1 MASVIGKLG
10 SSSAKL
16 VLSRPTA
23 RPPAGQRTT
32 APSTVISRPVSPT
45 GSRSDDSGEG
55 HGRLR
60 GLLVD
65 LFATAVVV
73 LVVVAPLLF
82 TDSGFAGDFTN
93 HLWLV
98 WAEGKALVQAGHPS
112 YFINARGVGM
122 FYPFFAF
129 YGGTLYAITGA
140 IADLTGD
147 PVSAFVGVTVL
158 TVAGSYAGMLWL
170 GRELGLRGWTAHAPA
185 LVVVTSAYYITNLYG
200 RAAWPEFMATAVLSP
215 LIASGVHLARAKT
228 WRAWPVLVFVVST
241 VIFTGSHNITFIWGS
256 TIVAL
261 GLLIAWLVF
270 GAPRRLPYRR
280 LAQVG
285 GLGAAAVLVNAW
297 FLLPDLAYARNVV
310 IGGRSSGSS
319 ATFFNPPD
327 VLLYPLR
334 FVPSVSSTPALY
346 VQAPDWFLAWGLVAG
361 ALLLWRR
368 PASRRLRRA
377 WIGVAVLV
385 ALVLSMIMVEPFL
398 NAVPFPYN
406 EIQFAYRLGSY
417 LFYAVAILVLVGALA
432 LARATSTRSRAT
444 IKGVRFGLVGVCA
457 ISFGLC
463 VWQLWIPNT
472 LMVNSYKDRR
482 EALVSPNVLPH
493 SWYDPESYRD
503 AKTPA
508 VASSLERVLIIDPS
522 WVRGDRFDALLE
534 VPPGSAPIQT
544 NISAGGYFVHISG
557 LERVGRG
564 YSDDAVVHRVHGGS
578 GPVHVVVE
586 TTHSLTIG
594 LARALSILAILVIL
608 LILAV
613 LLVRDVR
620 ERTRARSRPRS
631 GSTPTAQQLSDSVS
645 EI

>member
-1 MASVIGKLG
+1 MRVLG
-10 SSSAKL
+10 LDVFA
-16 VLSRPTA
+16 T
-23 RPPAGQRTT
+23 
-32 APSTVISRPVSPT
+32 TVI
-45 GSRSDDSGEG
+45 
-55 HGRLR
+55 
-60 GLLVD
+60 
-65 LFATAVVV
+65 V

-82 TDSGFAGDFTN
+82 TDSGFALDFTN

-98 WAEGKALVQAGHPS
+98 WAASKALVQAGHPS
-112 YFINARGVGM
+112 YFINAKDIGV

-140 IADLTGD
+140 IAELTGD

-158 TVAGSYAGMLWL
+158 AVAGSYAGMLWL

-200 RAAWPEFMATAVLSP
+200 RAAWPEFMATAALSP
-215 LIASGVHLARAKT
+215 LIASGLHLARAKT

-241 VIFTGSHNITFIWGS
+241 VIFTGSHNITLIWGS
-256 TIVAL
+256 TMVAL
-261 GLLIAWLVF
+261 ALLIAWLVF

-285 GLGAAAVLVNAW
+285 GLGVVAVLVNAW
-297 FLLPDLAYARNVV
+297 FLLPDIAYAKDVV
-310 IGGRSSGSS
+310 IGGRQPPSL
-319 ATFFNPPD
+319 ATFFNTPD

-334 FVPSVSSTPALY
+334 LVPSLSTTPALY

-361 ALLLWRR
+361 ALLLWGR

-385 ALVLSMIMVEPFL
+385 VLVLGMIMVKPFL
-398 NAVPFPYN
+398 NAVPFPYD
-406 EIQFAYRLGSY
+406 EIQFGYRLGSY
-417 LFYAVAILVLVGALA
+417 LFYAVAVLVLVGALA
-432 LARATSTRSRAT
+432 LARATSTRSQLT
-444 IKGVRFGLVGVCA
+444 VRGLRFALIGVCA
-457 ISFGLC
+457 ISLGLC
-463 VWQLWIPNT
+463 VWQLWVPNT
-472 LMVNSYKDRR
+472 LMLTSYKDRG
-482 EALVSPNVLPH
+482 EALVSANTLPR
-493 SWYDPESYRD
+493 SWYDAKSYRD
-503 AKTPA
+503 VKAPQ
-508 VASSLERVLIIDPS
+508 VAASLERLLIIDPR

-534 VPPGSAPIQT
+534 VPPGSGPIQT

-564 YSDDAVVHRVHGGS
+564 YSDDVVVRRIHGGS

-594 LARALSILAILVIL
+594 LARALSILAILAILAILVVL
-608 LILAV
+608 LI
-613 LLVRDVR
+613 RDVR
-620 ERTRARSRPRS
+620 SRARSRPRS
-631 GSTPTAQQLSDSVS
+631 GSPSAAQQLSDSMG